1 MSSDI
6 IQYLQPIVQELEEII
21 QITGA
26 ENPEFDMMADIVEK
40 WNRNCYPKS
49 ADESGI
55 ELMENALGLNRYPTD
70 TLEDRRLK
78 VIAKLNERLPFT
90 EIRLRRMLS
99 ALCGWDGFELTIED
113 LVLTCYLTM
122 ESMGSVEA
130 VFELLRDI
138 VPMNVLFEIV
148 QKIERY
154 VTISHGTGETG
165 TVELNVLPRQKTHL
179 ELETL
184 NNILVAQR
192 QVTDLT
198 VYPRQI
204 KDLVLRNQI
213 MGHGYGFDMELTILP
228 RQYSEITEPL
238 EQTLGTGKIY
248 VSDLIVKPRR
258 TNS

>member
-26 ENPEFDMMADIVEK
+26 ENPEFDMMADIVER

-55 ELMENALGLNRYPTD
+55 ELMENALGMNRYPTD

-113 LVLTCYLTM
+113 LVLTCHLTM

-148 QKIERY
+148 QRIERY
-154 VTISHGTGETG
+154 IPLTIGITDTQI
-165 TVELNVLPRQKTHL
+165 VEFCVFPRQVVTRQEHA
-179 ELETL
+179 L
-184 NNILVAQR
+184 NNIGLGQ
-192 QVTDLT
+192 
-198 VYPRQI
+198 
-204 KDLVLRNQI
+204 
-213 MGHGYGFDMELTILP
+213 FEELSLIILP
-228 RQYSEITEPL
+228 RQITE
-238 EQTLGTGKIY
+238 K
-248 VSDLIVKPRR
+248 
-258 TNS
+258 